1 LNVKFPLQLALTILE
16 NNQAALLECKDEG
29 QAMQLLTQYLQG
41 ITNDE
46 LSDDILLQYKEKED
60 VCKVNSIK
68 NICPAVN
75 SF

>member
-1 LNVKFPLQLALTILE
+1 LLSLNVKFQLQLALTILE

-60 VCKVNSIK
+60 VCKVKMI
-68 NICPAVN
+68 P
-75 SF
+75 

>member
-1 LNVKFPLQLALTILE
+1 LLSLNVTFQLQLALTILE

-60 VCKVNSIK
+60 VCKVNMI
-68 NICPAVN
+68 P
-75 SF
+75 

>member
-1 LNVKFPLQLALTILE
+1 LNVKFQLQLALTILE

-60 VCKVNSIK
+60 VCKVNSI
-68 NICPAVN
+68 
-75 SF
+75 